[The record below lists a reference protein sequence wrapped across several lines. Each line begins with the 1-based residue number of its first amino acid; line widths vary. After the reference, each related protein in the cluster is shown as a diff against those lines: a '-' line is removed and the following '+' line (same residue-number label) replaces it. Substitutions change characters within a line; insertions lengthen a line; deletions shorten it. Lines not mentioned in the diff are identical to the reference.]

1 MKKVILFSFL
11 GFMYS
16 NTQFS
21 IGLDILRQINNE
33 LTHDEGESI
42 NDIAPYMNDINLPSL
57 TLGIEKIGHLG
68 KKKRIDFGFEYSMNI
83 SRKYA
88 DTPYDIDGE
97 NISMSLINFY
107 SKYRFLENDNINMFF
122 KIGHSELINYNIAG
136 INMATRSGLFSL
148 GAGITYKNKLRIS
161 YDVFGFTAYDDYS
174 DTSTDYYHD
183 VIVNRI
189 NLAYLF

>member
-33 LTHDEGESI
+33 LTHSEGESI
-42 NDIAPYMNDINLPSL
+42 NDIAPYMNDINIPSL

-83 SRKYA
+83 SRKY
-88 DTPYDIDGE
+88 DK
-97 NISMSLINFY
+97 SLT
-107 SKYRFLENDNINMFF
+107 
-122 KIGHSELINYNIAG
+122 SE
-136 INMATRSGLFSL
+136 TRSSLSKFLSPTSLPSRASSRIESLFRRS
-148 GAGITYKNKLRIS
+148 GGKKQTKKNNKK
-161 YDVFGFTAYDDYS
+161 DKK
-174 DTSTDYYHD
+174 
-183 VIVNRI
+183 
-189 NLAYLF
+189 

>member
-1 MKKVILFSFL
+1 MKKVILLIFL
-11 GFMYS
+11 GIMYS

-21 IGLDILRQINNE
+21 IGLDALREINNE
-33 LTHDEGESI
+33 LTHGEGQDI
-42 NDIAPYMNDINLPSL
+42 NDIAPYMNKINIPSL
-57 TLGIEKIGHLG
+57 TLGIEKIAHLE

-83 SRKYA
+83 MRRNA
-88 DTPYDIDGE
+88 DTPYNMDGQ

-107 SKYRFLENDNINMFF
+107 SKYRLLDINNINIFF
-122 KIGHSELINYNIAG
+122 KIGHSELINYNVAG

-148 GAGITYKNKLRIS
+148 GVGITYKSKLRIS

-174 DTSTDYYHD
+174 DTSTDYYHNAT
-183 VIVNRI
+183 INRI